1 MRPSMLIIP
10 ALILAAACVS
20 ARAADPA
27 GVWKS
32 NSGSQITIPAN
43 PNDFDIIFK
52 GSDGKKMLVSAGWV
66 AGEVGKQFTYTF
78 NNVAAICT
86 FDDDHKIT
94 VRGPNGVSIWTRER
108 TMTSAAKK

>member
-1 MRPSMLIIP
+1 MRPSTLIIP

-52 GSDGKKMLVSAGWV
+52 GSDGKKGPQPTLMVHTARWAGAACTGGMKPGDMTMPGGV
-66 AGEVGKQFTYTF
+66 KLNVKQLRKLQDILPKLK
-78 NNVAAICT
+78 VQ
-86 FDDDHKIT
+86 
-94 VRGPNGVSIWTRER
+94 
-108 TMTSAAKK
+108 